1 MPPLMPAGFY
11 LCRNR
16 AGLLNID
23 PRRSFTYVWAAG
35 VNKNVGS
42 CLRRLKRD
50 DNTSVGFRLRR
61 YLNANQAQSPNRIP
75 LPHLEPDRLVR
86 LRHDAGRHDE
96 RENTAE

>member
-1 MPPLMPAGFY
+1 MLTLMPARFY
-11 LCRNR
+11 LCGNR

-23 PRRSFTYVWAAG
+23 PRRSLTHVWATG

-42 CLRRLKRD
+42 CLRRLKRH

-61 YLNANQAQSPNRIP
+61 DLNANQAQSPNRIP

-86 LRHDAGRHDE
+86 LRYDAGHHDE